1 MKKTISYIMIIC
13 VLVSLSGCA
22 WDPASYLF
30 DYDEL
35 KERIATVELI
45 NYENDEPEK
54 IDDDSKILPYDFD
67 KEEVLETLVVD
78 KINDFVTDLSDIRFL
93 DYSSFAKE
101 PAGIC
106 IKITY
111 KDGKFIIITS
121 TLMDVAYGLV
131 EVFDS
136 NGYPIERIGEPESRK
151 DYVALVNKYFEYKI
165 K

>member
-1 MKKTISYIMIIC
+1 MKKTISCIMIIC
-13 VLVSLSGCA
+13 VLVSLGGCV

-35 KERIATVELI
+35 KEQIATVELI

-54 IDDDSKILPYDFD
+54 IDDDSKILPYDFN
-67 KEEVLETLVVD
+67 KEEVLETLAVD
-78 KINDFVTDLSDIRFL
+78 KIDDFTLDLSEIRFM
-93 DYSSFAKE
+93 DYS
-101 PAGIC
+101 
-106 IKITY
+106 
-111 KDGKFIIITS
+111 
-121 TLMDVAYGLV
+121 VAYGLV

>member
-1 MKKTISYIMIIC
+1 MKKTISCIMIMC
-13 VLVSLSGCA
+13 VLVSLGGCV

-35 KERIATVELI
+35 KEQIATVELI

-54 IDDDSKILPYDFD
+54 IDDDSKILPYNFD
-67 KEEVLETLVVD
+67 KEEVLETLVAD

-101 PAGIC
+101 PVGIC

-121 TLMDVAYGLV
+121 TLMDVAYGIV

-136 NGYPIERIGEPESRK
+136 NGYPIEYIGAPADRDE
-151 DYVALVNKYFEYKI
+151 YVALVNKYFEHKTT
-165 K
+165 

>member
-13 VLVSLSGCA
+13 VLVSLGGCV

-54 IDDDSKILPYDFD
+54 IDDDSKILPYDFN
-67 KEEVLETLVVD
+67 KEEVLETLAVD
-78 KINDFVTDLSDIRFL
+78 KIDDFTLDLSEIRFM
-93 DYSSFAKE
+93 DYSDFAKE
-101 PAGIC
+101 PVGIC

-111 KDGKFIIITS
+111 KTAS
-121 TLMDVAYGLV
+121 LL
-131 EVFDS
+131 
-136 NGYPIERIGEPESRK
+136 
-151 DYVALVNKYFEYKI
+151 
-165 K
+165 

>member
-136 NGYPIERIGEPESRK
+136 NGYPIEYIGEPRDRDE
-151 DYVALVNKYFEYKI
+151 YVALVNKYFEHKTT
-165 K
+165 

>member
-1 MKKTISYIMIIC
+1 M
-13 VLVSLSGCA
+13 
-22 WDPASYLF
+22 
-30 DYDEL
+30 
-35 KERIATVELI
+35 
-45 NYENDEPEK
+45 
-54 IDDDSKILPYDFD
+54 PYDFN
-67 KEEVLETLVVD
+67 KEEVLETLAVD
-78 KINDFVTDLSDIRFL
+78 KIDDFTLDLSEIRFM
-93 DYSSFAKE
+93 DYSDFAKE
-101 PAGIC
+101 PVGIC

-151 DYVALVNKYFEYKI
+151 DYVALVNKYFKYKI

>member
-1 MKKTISYIMIIC
+1 MKKTISCIMIIC
-13 VLVSLSGCA
+13 VLVSLGGCV

-35 KERIATVELI
+35 KEQIATVELI

-54 IDDDSKILPYDFD
+54 IDDDSKILPYNFV
-67 KEEVLETLVVD
+67 KEEVLETLVAD

-101 PAGIC
+101 PVGIC

-121 TLMDVAYGLV
+121 TLMDVAYGIV